1 MSKVWLITGSGSGL
15 GRAIADAAL
24 KAGHQVVATA
34 RHTDQLSD
42 LVAQFGRQVL
52 AFRLDV
58 TLEEEGKAAVRAAVE
73 TFGRLDVL
81 VNNAGYGDTRPFEQ
95 VPSSEFRQL
104 VETCLFGVVNLTRA
118 ALPVMRQQRSGH
130 IIQISSLGGRTAFP
144 GNAAYFASKW
154 GVGGFTEGV
163 ALETAPFGVKLTA
176 LESGAMRTNRGRR
189 AHAAR
194 EPLLPDYE
202 PSVGASMK
210 RMEAYGATKV
220 AILPRSRRSSWNWPA
235 QRCCHRIS
243 CSAAMHFDLPVRLTR
258 QGPRTRSAG
267 ERSASPS
274 TLTLQARS
282 LRFRHSDPSSHIQR
296 VLAIVTAIPPAD
308 RVRAIHRPSTAK
320 AAEEES
326 DSRSQL
332 THREKYGARFSLH
345 TATQKSNCVRTVS
358 HTPRNPGATR

>member
-34 RHTDQLSD
+34 RHTDQLGD
-42 LVAQFGRQVL
+42 IVAQFGRQVL

-95 VPSSEFRQL
+95 VPSSEFRRL

-118 ALPVMRQQRSGH
+118 ALPIMRQQRSGH

-176 LESGAMRTNRGRR
+176 LEPGAMRTNWGKR

-194 EPLLPDYE
+194 EPLLREYE

-210 RMEAYGATKV
+210 RMEAYWGNENGDPAKV
-220 AILPRSRRSSWNWPA
+220 AQIVLELACAEMLPPHILLGSDA
-235 QRCCHRIS
+235 
-243 CSAAMHFDLPVRLTR
+243 FRLAR
-258 QGPRTRSAG
+258 QAD
-267 ERSASPS
+267 
-274 TLTLQARS
+274 QARAANAERWRAVS
-282 LRFRHSDPSSHIQR
+282 ESIDVDAPGPL
-296 VLAIVTAIPPAD
+296 PAL
-308 RVRAIHRPSTAK
+308 PT
-320 AAEEES
+320 
-326 DSRSQL
+326 L
-332 THREKYGARFSLH
+332 
-345 TATQKSNCVRTVS
+345 
-358 HTPRNPGATR
+358 